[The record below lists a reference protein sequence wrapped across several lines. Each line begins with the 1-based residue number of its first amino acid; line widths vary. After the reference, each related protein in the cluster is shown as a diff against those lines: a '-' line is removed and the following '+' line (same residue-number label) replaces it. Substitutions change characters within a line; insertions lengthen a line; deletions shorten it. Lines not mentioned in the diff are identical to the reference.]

1 MKKKYSLSIADIEL
15 NVTVDEAPETVE
27 YIVGVIDRKMR
38 DILLKSKYCPKTQA
52 ALLCALDLC
61 ADKIKAREEI
71 EQLEDE
77 VETLK
82 AELKASDEKYAR
94 AQNISIALEGEKAK
108 LEIENMKLRALLEE
122 AKPAEVTS
130 EPMAEEIC
138 EEAEQLEEAAEQL
151 EEATEPVAEEVCEED
166 EVTPAKEPV
175 AEVEEVKRDQKS
187 RVGSMFDLL
196 TFDEI

>member
-1 MKKKYSLSIADIEL
+1 MKKKYSLSIADVEL

-38 DILLKSKYCPKTQA
+38 DILLKSRYCPKTQA

-61 ADKIKAREEI
+61 ADKVKAKEEI
-71 EQLEDE
+71 DRLEDE

-82 AELKASDEKYAR
+82 ASLKASDDKYAR
-94 AQNISIALEGEKAK
+94 AQGISIALEGEKAR
-108 LEIENMKLRALLEE
+108 LEIENMKLRALLDE
-122 AKPAEVTS
+122 AKQQGVVSEEEIETLGLNTELAPAE
-130 EPMAEEIC
+130 A
-138 EEAEQLEEAAEQL
+138 
-151 EEATEPVAEEVCEED
+151 
-166 EVTPAKEPV
+166 AKEP
-175 AEVEEVKRDQKS
+175 EEEKKSQKS